1 MGANLTTTK
10 QLMGKRVVG
19 GKRGK
24 RIGKVRRF
32 VFHPS
37 EKRCIGLLVKRPDA
51 ALMFHRKD
59 LFVALDGFHVNDE
72 GDLVVHDDSEATER
86 GAIKALGV
94 NWEKCVIWV
103 GMPVMTV
110 GGELLGFVDT
120 VTFDCSTG
128 AVHSLTTENGAAND
142 AILGKL
148 TIPGSYVKGFKR
160 GQGVALVQ
168 AGEYQGETPDEHVE
182 RGAIMVSDDALG
194 LVADGGVAA
203 AAGKASAVVASKAK
217 QGAGK
222 AKEGAVKAKKVVKG
236 KLEEAKPGAQKFAD
250 AASEAIDSG
259 SYAVGKQLGKASGMF
274 AAFKEE
280 FDKASR
286 GESDD

>member
-1 MGANLTTTK
+1 MSSQIITTK
-10 QLMGKRVVG
+10 SLSGLKAVTQAKGK
-19 GKRGK
+19 K
-24 RIGKVRRF
+24 IGKVYRF

-37 EKRCIGLLVKRPDA
+37 EKRVVGILVRRPDA

-148 TIPGSYVKGFKR
+148 TIPGS
-160 GQGVALVQ
+160 
-168 AGEYQGETPDEHVE
+168 
-182 RGAIMVSDDALG
+182 
-194 LVADGGVAA
+194 
-203 AAGKASAVVASKAK
+203 
-217 QGAGK
+217 
-222 AKEGAVKAKKVVKG
+222 
-236 KLEEAKPGAQKFAD
+236 
-250 AASEAIDSG
+250 
-259 SYAVGKQLGKASGMF
+259 
-274 AAFKEE
+274 
-280 FDKASR
+280 
-286 GESDD
+286 